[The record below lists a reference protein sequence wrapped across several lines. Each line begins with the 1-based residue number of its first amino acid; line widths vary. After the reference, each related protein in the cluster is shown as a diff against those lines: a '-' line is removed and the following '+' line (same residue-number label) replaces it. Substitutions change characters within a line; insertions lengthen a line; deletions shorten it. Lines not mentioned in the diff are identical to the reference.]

1 MMIARHANPVS
12 AIALTDGNPI
22 QVEPFAAPLG
32 VVLVGGES
40 LYCEGVKSLLNRHQL
55 VVLGEFSSIDGLQ
68 TAEARALQPNVA
80 LAVSPNST
88 AVAETD
94 WRDDFRTLWPLAQ
107 LVVLAHPGD
116 ERLLAD
122 CLQAG
127 ADGCL
132 FTDMSSDALIQSIRL
147 AALGENL
154 LPTRVGQLLIQSGNA
169 CERPRLTPREKD
181 ILRGLLAGFSNKM
194 IANDLGTTDMT
205 VKAQLR
211 HLLRKLGVANRTQAA
226 LWAREQGI
234 AAELQN

>member
-1 MMIARHANPVS
+1 MMVAHQAKPLS
-12 AIALTDGNPI
+12 AIARRENGSGDTQPHSTP
-22 QVEPFAAPLG
+22 VG
-32 VVLVGGES
+32 VVLFGGET
-40 LYCEGVKSLLNRHQL
+40 LYREGVKSLLSRHQL
-55 VVLGEFSSIDGLQ
+55 AVLGEYDGFDDLE
-68 TAEARALQPNVA
+68 EAMAPTIH
-80 LAVSPNST
+80 PK
-88 AVAETD
+88 
-94 WRDDFRTLWPLAQ
+94 
-107 LVVLAHPGD
+107 VVLAISPEASAILAADWRERFRALWPSAQIVVLAQPGD

-132 FTDMSSDALIQSIRL
+132 FTDMSPEALIQSIRL

-154 LPTRVGQLLIQSGNA
+154 FPTRVGQLLLQAGGP

-181 ILRGLLAGFSNKM
+181 ILRGLLAGYSNKM

-234 AAELQN
+234 ASELQN

>member
-1 MMIARHANPVS
+1 MMVARHAKPVS
-12 AIALTDGNPI
+12 SIPRADGSAAQADAHPAPI
-22 QVEPFAAPLG
+22 G

-40 LYCEGVKSLLNRHQL
+40 LYREGVKSLLNRHQL
-55 VVLGEFSSIDGLQ
+55 IVLGEFEGLD
-68 TAEARALQPNVA
+68 TLKSAEAQALQPTVV
-80 LAVSPNST
+80 LAVSPDAAS
-88 AVAETD
+88 VAESE
-94 WRDDFRTLWPLAQ
+94 WRNRFRNPWPLAQ
-107 LVVLAHPGD
+107 LLVLAHPGD
-116 ERLLAD
+116 DRLLAD

-132 FTDMSSDALIQSIRL
+132 FTDMSADALIQSIRL

-154 LPTRVGQLLIQSGNA
+154 FPTRVGQLLVQTGTV

-194 IANDLGTTDMT
+194 IANDLGTTEMT